1 VWEWIYVVKPIL
13 FVVGCLSVVTLW
25 ALTAQLRKA
34 EAEGDMERAKAI
46 REEIERERR
55 RIEELKR
62 EMKAEKESKVR
73 KLIDEIAKLK
83 ESRDYVN
90 MARKVAKLAQID
102 PEALDREEL
111 WP

>member
-1 VWEWIYVVKPIL
+1 
-13 FVVGCLSVVTLW
+13 VVTLW

-55 RIEELKR
+55 KIEELKR
-62 EMKAEKESKVR
+62 EMKAEKEAKVR
-73 KLIDEIAKLK
+73 RLIDEIAKLK

>member
-1 VWEWIYVVKPIL
+1 
-13 FVVGCLSVVTLW
+13 
-25 ALTAQLRKA
+25 
-34 EAEGDMERAKAI
+34 
-46 REEIERERR
+46 
-55 RIEELKR
+55 
-62 EMKAEKESKVR
+62 MKAEKESKVR
-73 KLIDEIAKLK
+73 KLIDAIAKLK